1 MTKNEY
7 NQLKMNKLRLF
18 FVLFAF
24 FLTSQISCT
33 EESKSADPEQISEE
47 IDSLSESL
55 DNSRSLAPASEDTGI
70 SLMGKWQLVERKM
83 GVQVLEMLENDESTL
98 EFKEDG
104 TLVSE
109 SDGFE
114 PESFEFTRID
124 EMLSS
129 DLWDTSQSIKTLTE
143 DELVLVYQVDGV
155 DIDHIYK
162 RVK

>member
-1 MTKNEY
+1 
-7 NQLKMNKLRLF
+7 
-18 FVLFAF
+18 F

-98 EFKEDG
+98 EFKSDG

-114 PESFEFTRID
+114 PESVEFTRID

>member
-33 EESKSADPEQISEE
+33 EESKSADAEQISEE

-55 DNSRSLAPASEDTGI
+55 DNSRSLAPATEESGI

-98 EFKEDG
+98 EFKSDG

-114 PESFEFTRID
+114 PELPGFQKLR
-124 EMLSS
+124 
-129 DLWDTSQSIKTLTE
+129 W
-143 DELVLVYQVDGV
+143 
-155 DIDHIYK
+155 
-162 RVK
+162 